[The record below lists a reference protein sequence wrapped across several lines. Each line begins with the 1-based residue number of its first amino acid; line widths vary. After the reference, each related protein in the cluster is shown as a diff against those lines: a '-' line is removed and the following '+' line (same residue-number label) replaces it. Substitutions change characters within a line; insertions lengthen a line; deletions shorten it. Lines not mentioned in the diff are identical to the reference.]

1 MGEIEQDGDVKK
13 EKLSD
18 KLEKHGFTKIDQNS
32 LYTFL
37 VVCATQFSFSI
48 FKLHISIFKFSTYYI
63 NLTIFGILNI
73 VLFTLGMN
81 SFKNEKKK
89 LKLMRY
95 SPLLKAK
102 IPEWTFITSY
112 VLLIAMFALS
122 LILHIQALTLILEFL
137 YVFSTYI
144 FILVYLI
151 SAMLPYNYDKKLKE
165 EIGNF
170 YSTFSKKNISL
181 GKVINMINDNMALN
195 CFVRP
200 IGIKANQKI
209 NSQTIVN
216 NLKDL
221 KNESLDSYFKL
232 KAKMQAKGSSH
243 FWNIL
248 SISVGLGSIF
258 ITLYSKQFFNDLIN
272 SVIGQ
277 GNSINEIKSVFEMS
291 VAMIFVIVIVGLL
304 KYIAVEAN
312 QTFYKVILM
321 YFEEAEND

>member
-1 MGEIEQDGDVKK
+1 MGEMKQDSDVKK

-18 KLEKHGFTKIDQNS
+18 KLEKHGFTKIDQTS

-37 VVCATQFSFSI
+37 AVCATQFSFSI

-63 NLTIFGILNI
+63 NLTIFSILNI
-73 VLFTLGMN
+73 ALFALGMI
-81 SFKNEKKK
+81 SFKSEKKK
-89 LKLMRY
+89 LEQMRY

-102 IPEWTFITSY
+102 IPKWTFITSY
-112 VLLIAMFALS
+112 ALLVAMFALS
-122 LILHIQALTLILEFL
+122 YLHIQALTLILEFL

-165 EIGNF
+165 EIGDF
-170 YSTFSKKNISL
+170 YSTFSKKDISL
-181 GKVINMINDNMALN
+181 GEVINMINDNMALN